1 MSDRPD
7 LSALVQIASS
17 SANTREKVL
26 MYIQEN
32 VEELLKAETS
42 FNIQKVDVPF
52 IPVLVR
58 RRPTTSSPAAAK
70 GEDKSLHLQRK
81 GDEDVFEIVETVAAP
96 RDCYLKDSPF
106 GFPCVI
112 KRYENLAKRLG
123 IILRYS

>member
-32 VEELLKAETS
+32 VEELLMAETS

-58 RRPTTSSPAAAK
+58 RRPTTSSPAVAK
-70 GEDKSLHLQRK
+70 GEDKSQRK

-123 IILRYS
+123 ILLRDS

>member
-1 MSDRPD
+1 
-7 LSALVQIASS
+7 
-17 SANTREKVL
+17 

-58 RRPTTSSPAAAK
+58 RRPTTSSPAVAK
-70 GEDKSLHLQRK
+70 GEDKSQRK

-123 IILRYS
+123 ILLRDS

>member
-7 LSALVQIASS
+7 LSALVQIAASS
-17 SANTREKVL
+17 VNTREKVL

-58 RRPTTSSPAAAK
+58 RRPTTSSPAVAK
-70 GEDKSLHLQRK
+70 GEDKSQRK

-123 IILRYS
+123 ILLRDS